1 MKQYKTA
8 IDQANKLLE
17 YGTTKEGEEDEE
29 DDDDEDDDEDD
40 EERASMIEAWKS
52 KIRELLA
59 EIVAESETDASNP
72 AAAVEVIEGE
82 AKSQDV
88 DFAVAHCN
96 WKQIGTKDENFYWDK
111 EVQVIPRLRWVLAR
125 VRDDLLIW
133 DYDKEEVVHFIT
145 LGSNEFSGVDGTTT
159 YHVIDMPELNAVL
172 YFRGL
177 AKPPTF
183 WGPVPAIFWI
193 LNLQALTPRGGCTDA
208 YELSLP
214 LALTAADLC
223 GRTYSYFLENAS
235 QLYSNVASIAA
246 SKNDSGQWR
255 LALSYRDRRGV
266 SIYKAGNNRLVT
278 LRISYLTYKDTYL
291 MFVFRRSD
299 SNRHIA
305 WAFSCHGRAVIRNC
319 RGCQFG
325 YLRSSTN
332 ADNWHRVSSCDGGSR
347 IEKKLC
353 LGRFRTPV
361 SWDLLTSLSSR
372 NHQPPQLV
380 LLEVTVVYHITR
392 AEGEYTPS

>member
-8 IDQANKLLE
+8 IDQANKLL
-17 YGTTKEGEEDEE
+17 GNSCPT
-29 DDDDEDDDEDD
+29 
-40 EERASMIEAWKS
+40 SMIEARKS
-52 KIRELLA
+52 KIRDLLA
-59 EIVAESETDASNP
+59 EIVAEGEIDAPNP
-72 AAAVEVIEGE
+72 AAAMEVIEGE
-82 AKSQDV
+82 ANSQDV

-96 WKQIGTKDENFYWDK
+96 WKQIGMKDENFYWDK

-125 VRDDLLIW
+125 VRGDLLIW
-133 DYDKEEVVHFIT
+133 DNDKEEVVHFIT

-172 YFRGL
+172 YFR
-177 AKPPTF
+177 AYAPKS
-183 WGPVPAIFWI
+183 FWI

-278 LRISYLTYKDTYL
+278 LRISYLT
-291 MFVFRRSD
+291 
-299 SNRHIA
+299 
-305 WAFSCHGRAVIRNC
+305 
-319 RGCQFG
+319 
-325 YLRSSTN
+325 
-332 ADNWHRVSSCDGGSR
+332 
-347 IEKKLC
+347 
-353 LGRFRTPV
+353 
-361 SWDLLTSLSSR
+361 
-372 NHQPPQLV
+372 
-380 LLEVTVVYHITR
+380 
-392 AEGEYTPS
+392 